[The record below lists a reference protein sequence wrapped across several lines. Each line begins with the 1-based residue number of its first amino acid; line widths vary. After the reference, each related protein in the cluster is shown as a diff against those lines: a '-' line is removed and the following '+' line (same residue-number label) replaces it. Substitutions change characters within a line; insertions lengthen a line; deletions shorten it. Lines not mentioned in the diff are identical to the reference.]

1 MDFILI
7 ASFSVMDYRETLKYL
22 YNATPQFERIGAA
35 AYKPGLDTARAL
47 DDAWGN
53 PHSRYPTIHVAG
65 TNGKG
70 STCHTLA
77 AILQS
82 QGYRTGLYTSPHL
95 IDFRERMRVDG
106 EMISEQEVIDFVE
119 RYRNARL
126 GVSPSFFELTTI
138 MAFDFFARHNVD
150 IAVIETGLGG
160 RLDTTNIISPVL
172 SVITNISRDH
182 TAQLGDTVALIAR
195 EKAGIIKH
203 AVPVVIG
210 NGSGEGVREVFVE
223 KAREMEAPIVFAD
236 EEKMFDE
243 AVCSGEHIVYKGT
256 PAGKII
262 GELSGDCQVE
272 NAATILCAV
281 EALRNAGIAIDNKSI
296 RHGFTRVTALTGLA
310 GRWTKLG
317 ERPLTICDTGHN
329 EGGWQYLGP
338 RLARYGSRLVMV
350 TGFVSDKDVDHI
362 LEMMPRD
369 ARYIFT
375 QASIPRAMEA
385 GELAR
390 RASEKGLQGTII
402 PDVTRAVEEARH
414 IAGEDGVVFIGGST
428 YVVAE
433 ALANLR

>member
-1 MDFILI
+1 
-7 ASFSVMDYRETLKYL
+7 MDYRETLKYL

-53 PHSRYPTIHVAG
+53 PHRHYPTIHVAG

-119 RYRNARL
+119 RYRNAGL

-138 MAFDFFARHNVD
+138 MAFDFFARRNVD

-160 RLDTTNIISPVL
+160 RLDTTNIITPVL

-182 TAQLGDTVALIAR
+182 MVQLGDTVAMIAR

-210 NGSGEGVREVFVE
+210 NGSGDGVRDVFIE

-236 EEKMFDE
+236 EKKMFDE
-243 AVCSGEHIVYKGT
+243 AVPSGDNIIYKGT
-256 PAGKII
+256 PAGEITA
-262 GELSGDCQVE
+262 ELSGDCQVE

-281 EALRNAGIAIDNKSI
+281 EALRDAGIAIDDESVRN
-296 RHGFTRVTALTGLA
+296 GFAHVTGLTGLA
-310 GRWTKLG
+310 GRWSRLG
-317 ERPLTICDTGHN
+317 DRPLTICDTGHN

-338 RLARYGSRLVMV
+338 RLAGYGDRLVMMI
-350 TGFVSDKDVDHI
+350 GFVNDKDVGHI

-385 GELAR
+385 GTLAV
-390 RASEKGLQGTII
+390 RAAEKGLPGTVI
-402 PDVTRAVEEARH
+402 PDVMRAVKEARH

-433 ALANLR
+433 ALANRR

>member
-1 MDFILI
+1 
-7 ASFSVMDYRETLKYL
+7 MDYRETLKYL

-47 DDAWGN
+47 DDVWGN

-119 RYRNARL
+119 RYSNAGL

-138 MAFDFFARHNVD
+138 MAFDFFARRNVD

-160 RLDTTNIISPVL
+160 RLDTTNIITPVL

-195 EKAGIIKH
+195 EKAGIIKQ

-256 PAGKII
+256 PAGK
-262 GELSGDCQVE
+262 S
-272 NAATILCAV
+272 
-281 EALRNAGIAIDNKSI
+281 
-296 RHGFTRVTALTGLA
+296 
-310 GRWTKLG
+310 
-317 ERPLTICDTGHN
+317 
-329 EGGWQYLGP
+329 
-338 RLARYGSRLVMV
+338 
-350 TGFVSDKDVDHI
+350 
-362 LEMMPRD
+362 
-369 ARYIFT
+369 
-375 QASIPRAMEA
+375 
-385 GELAR
+385 
-390 RASEKGLQGTII
+390 
-402 PDVTRAVEEARH
+402 
-414 IAGEDGVVFIGGST
+414 
-428 YVVAE
+428 
-433 ALANLR
+433 